1 MAQQAATTHT
11 IIPKQLIVYRR
22 ERSDVWQCRFKVD
35 GKWQRAST
43 KCTELQSAIKRANE
57 LLIEAEIRKRSNLP
71 VITRKFRDVARLAI
85 ERMETELANN
95 AGKVTYTAY
104 IGYINNWLIP
114 VLGKRHIDRIDAAAL
129 DEVEAW
135 RLQQTQKPI
144 SQSTK
149 LTQNA
154 ALNRVFDEAEL
165 RGFLTASNRPK
176 LDVKGRKSDRRP
188 AFSLE
193 EVRALLSSFDAWIA
207 YGRNALSVELRTLL
221 RDYVT
226 VLLDTGARPGV
237 ELMNLQWKQVR
248 PSISPIEKATG
259 EQDEEGDEIVL
270 TDLRK
275 TVEMSVSGKT
285 GRRTIMGMKSTYN
298 ALLDIAKRNYPKDKW
313 PIVNALDSVCTPSND
328 DYVFRLK
335 DKSKPTSFDH
345 LFRSYLEE
353 HNLLIDPITDQ
364 KRVFYSLRHTY
375 ATFALTYDRVPIHTL
390 AKQMGTSVLMIEK
403 HYSHLKVV
411 QAIDQLR
418 REESR
423 QLIATEGVIDA
434 AYVKKKAKPK

>member
-1 MAQQAATTHT
+1 MAQQAETTHT
-11 IIPKQLIVYRR
+11 VIAKQLIVYQR

-43 KCTELQSAIKRANE
+43 KETELQAAKKRANE

-71 VITRKFRDVARLAI
+71 VVTRKFRDVARLAI
-85 ERMETELANN
+85 ERMENELANN
-95 AGKVTYTAY
+95 AGKVTYSAY
-104 IGYINNWLIP
+104 IGYIKNYLIP
-114 VLGKRHIDRIDAAAL
+114 VLGKKHVDRIDAAAL
-129 DEVEAW
+129 DELEAW
-135 RLQQTQKPI
+135 RIAETQKPI

-193 EVRALLSSFDAWIA
+193 EVRALLGNFDAWIA
-207 YGRNALSVELRTLL
+207 RGRNALSVELRTLL
-221 RDYVT
+221 HDYVT

-237 ELMNLQWKQVR
+237 ELMNLQWKQIK
-248 PSISPIEKATG
+248 PTLSPIEVPTNTA
-259 EQDEEGDEIVL
+259 DEEGDPIVL

-275 TVEMSVSGKT
+275 TVEISVSGKT
-285 GRRTIMGMKSTYN
+285 GRRTMVGMKSTYT
-298 ALLDIAKRNYPKDKW
+298 ALLNIAKRNFPQDEW
-313 PIVNALDSVCTPSND
+313 PMLNPLEQICSSNNAG
-328 DYVFRLK
+328 YVFRLK
-335 DKSKPTSFDH
+335 DGTQPSSFTK
-345 LFRSYLEE
+345 LFDSYLDE
-353 HNLLIDPITDQ
+353 HNLLIDPITGQ
-364 KRVFYSLRHTY
+364 RRVYYSLRHTY
-375 ATFALTYDRVPIHTL
+375 ATLALTHDRVPIHTL

-423 QLIATEGVIDA
+423 QLIAAGGVADE
-434 AYVKKKAKPK
+434 AYKSKAKR